1 MLEAIVNFT
10 SLPIHK
16 GMYTIQYLPDLI
28 DISYVPHYI
37 THPKLKLFIES
48 YGAVQAFENGDLKQF
63 IEISYG
69 QSILSVTFKSPFIQP
84 NEITLKDLDFILIS
98 RFKY

>member
-10 SLPIHK
+10 ALPIYK
-16 GMYTIQYLPDLI
+16 GMYTIEYLPDLI

-48 YGAVQAFENGDLKQF
+48 YGALQAFENGDPKKF

-69 QSILSVTFKSPFIQP
+69 KSILSVTFKTPFLEP
-84 NEITLKDLDFILIS
+84 NEITINDLNFTVIS